1 MVKCKKMRQENIKK
15 LEDTQHG
22 RFLTFSL
29 GEEVYGIEI
38 KLVREIIGIQK
49 ISRLPEVPN
58 YIKGVIN
65 LRGIIIP
72 VIDVRL
78 RFNKHSIDYADRAC
92 IIVIESEDTSAGLI
106 VDQVCEVVRIDDEQI
121 VPPPEIYSGEKNK
134 FIKAIGRIG
143 DQIKLIINCRKLL
156 VDYDEKSSVENTK
169 NTITL

>member
-78 RFNKHSIDYADRAC
+78 RFNKHSIDYADRTC

-156 VDYDEKSSVENTK
+156 VDYDEKPSAENTK